1 MKRIAFTHQ
10 KGGVGKTTLSAAVAS
25 ELNRRNYRVALIDL
39 DPQGTLRR
47 FPPEGLNVY
56 SPEDDVPEGF
66 DFEVCDTPPFLL
78 DELSDLAQAA
88 DLIVIPAQPSPYDV
102 DAAARTLELI
112 RRSRSRAAVRFVL
125 NQCGNDNL
133 TAETREA
140 LAAYG
145 IPICQTEIWKRTSY
159 RRGAL
164 EGGIHRTGDRKA
176 QNEIETLTTELL
188 NACLP

>member
-10 KGGVGKTTLSAAVAS
+10 KGGVGKTTLSAAVGA
-25 ELNRRNYRVALIDL
+25 ELARLGHSVAFIDL
-39 DPQGTLRR
+39 DPQATLRR
-47 FPPEGLNVY
+47 FPPAGLTVY
-56 SPEDDVPEGF
+56 GPEDDVPEGF
-66 DFEVCDTPPFLL
+66 DFEVCDTPPYLL
-78 DELSDLAQAA
+78 EELADLAQAA

-112 RRSRSRAAVRFVL
+112 RRSKSRAVVRFVL

-140 LAAYG
+140 LTAYG
-145 IPICQTEIWKRTSY
+145 VEVCATEVWKRTSY

-164 EGGIHRTGDRKA
+164 DGGVHSSGDRKA
-176 QNEIETLTTELL
+176 LQEIESLTAELL
-188 NACLP
+188 AAR